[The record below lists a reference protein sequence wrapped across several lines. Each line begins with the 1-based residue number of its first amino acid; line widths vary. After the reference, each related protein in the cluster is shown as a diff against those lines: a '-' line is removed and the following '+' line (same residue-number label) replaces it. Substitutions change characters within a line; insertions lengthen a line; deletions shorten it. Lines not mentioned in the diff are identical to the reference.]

1 MSQPVVVAVDGS
13 EPARAAAE
21 WAAADARRRRLPLKV
36 VHVCER
42 QPPGLDFRKYC
53 AGTVDAAVARART
66 VGGGDVAVSG
76 ELRDGNVVEAL
87 IGESVSADSLVLG
100 SRGLGGFKGLL
111 LGSVS
116 LAVAGHAAGPVVVVR
131 EPVAAEHGMVVVG
144 DDGSEGAAHA
154 VAYAVEQAR
163 ARRATLLVEYAW
175 VLPTVPAVYG
185 SGYSDLLEEV
195 TREEC
200 RLARERV
207 GRWRDEHA
215 DVHIIDRQVL
225 DHPVPALAAASA
237 TADLVVVG
245 SRGMGGFA
253 AAVLGSVGHGL
264 LHRAECPVAVV
275 RLRGQ
280 RS

>member
-1 MSQPVVVAVDGS
+1 MPQPVVVAVDGS
-13 EPARAAAE
+13 EPAKAAVE
-21 WAAADARRRRLPLKV
+21 WAAADARRRRLPLTV

-42 QPPGLDFRKYC
+42 QPRGLDFRKYC
-53 AGTVDAAVARART
+53 AGTVDAAVARARAAS
-66 VGGGDVAVSG
+66 GGDVPVSG
-76 ELRDGNVVEAL
+76 ELRDGNVIEAL
-87 IGESVSADSLVLG
+87 IGESASADCLVLG

-116 LAVAGHAAGPVVVVR
+116 LGVAGHAAGPVVVVR
-131 EPVAAEHGMVVVG
+131 EPVTAEHGLVVVG
-144 DDGSEGAAHA
+144 DDGSAGAAHA

-163 ARRATLLVEYAW
+163 ARGATLLVVYAW
-175 VLPTVPAVYG
+175 QLPTVSAVYG
-185 SGYSDLLEEV
+185 SGYSELLEEAA
-195 TREEC
+195 REEY

-207 GRWRDEHA
+207 GRWRSEYP
-215 DVHIIDRQVL
+215 DVHVIDRQVS

-237 TADLVVVG
+237 TADLVAVG

-275 RLRGQ
+275 RPRGET
-280 RS
+280 S